1 MAFDWLFLVGS
12 FGAGIWGAA
21 IGGLPAFIICGVAAM
36 IGAATGA
43 FDAGNYLGGVAFGLI
58 LGPQI
63 SFAGGAAAAVYA
75 AKRGKLAGGRD
86 IASALMGL
94 KSPDVLL
101 VGGLFGVIGYLLWW
115 GLAQL
120 TLGSI
125 GLTNPIALSII
136 INAIIARLVFGKTG
150 VFGKVPAGDNR
161 WRASKVHAWLP
172 WQTAPLELLTI
183 GLGFGIAVA
192 YATKLYPQFF
202 GLWFGVATV
211 GLVFLQFGVTVPVWH
226 HIALAA
232 EQVMVVAG
240 GDIWWGVAFATLGAF
255 LGDFYGQLFTAHGDS
270 HIDPPSASLFTTF
283 TIMAVLKYFGVFTAV
298 SGVASFIVMVVL
310 AAVLYFIAAAM
321 KRKPNASDAVA
332 AAAEP
337 AAAD

>member
-1 MAFDWLFLVGS
+1 MAFDWLFLLAA
-12 FGAGIWGAA
+12 FGAGIFGAA
-21 IGGLPAFIICGVAAM
+21 IGGLPAFILCGVAAM
-36 IGAATGA
+36 IGAATGQL
-43 FDAGNYLGGVAFGLI
+43 DKGSYLGGVAFGLI

-63 SFAGGAAAAVYA
+63 SFAGGAAAAAYA
-75 AKRGKLAGGRD
+75 AKRGKLAAGRD

-101 VGGLFGVIGYLLWW
+101 VGGVFGVIGYLLWW
-115 GLAQL
+115 GIAQIPFG
-120 TLGSI
+120 TTGI
-125 GLTNPIALSII
+125 TNPIALSIV

-150 VFGKVPAGDNR
+150 VFGKGPSGDNR
-161 WRASKVHAWLP
+161 WLASKVHSWIP
-172 WQTAPLELLTI
+172 WQNAPLELLTI
-183 GLGFGIAVA
+183 GLGFGIAVS

-211 GLVFLQFGVTVPVWH
+211 GLIFLQFGVTVPVWH

-240 GDIWWGVAFATLGAF
+240 ADMWWGVTFAVLGAF
-255 LGDFYGQLFTAHGDS
+255 FGDFYGQLFTAHGDS

-283 TIMAVLKYFGVFTAV
+283 TIMAVLKYLGVFQAV
-298 SGVASFIVMVVL
+298 SGVVSLVVVIVV

-321 KRKPNASDAVA
+321 KRKPNASDAA
-332 AAAEP
+332 AA
-337 AAAD
+337 

>member
-1 MAFDWLFLVGS
+1 MAFDWLFLLAS
-12 FGAGIWGAA
+12 FGAGILGAA
-21 IGGLPAFIICGVAAM
+21 IGGLPSFIICGFAAM
-36 IGAATGA
+36 IGAGIGA
-43 FDAGNYLGGVAFGLI
+43 LDPNYLGGVAFGLI

-101 VGGLFGVIGYLLWW
+101 VGGLFGVLGYLLWW
-115 GLAQL
+115 GIAQIP
-120 TLGSI
+120 LGTT
-125 GLTNPIALSII
+125 GFTNPIALSII

-161 WRASKVHAWLP
+161 WRASKVHSWLP
-172 WQTAPLELLTI
+172 WQNSAMELLVL
-183 GLGFGIAVA
+183 GLGFGIAIS

-202 GLWFGVATV
+202 GLWFGVAAAS
-211 GLVFLQFGVTVPVWH
+211 LIWLQFGSTAPVWH

-232 EQVMVVAG
+232 EQVMVIAG
-240 GDIWWGVAFATLGAF
+240 GDLWWGVAFAVLGSF

-283 TIMAVLKYFGVFTAV
+283 TIMAVMKYFGVFDAV
-298 SGVASFIVMVVL
+298 SGIASLIVAIVL
-310 AAVLYFIAAAM
+310 SAVLYFIAAAM
-321 KRKPNASDAVA
+321 KRKPNASDAQVA
-332 AAAEP
+332 P
-337 AAAD
+337 AAGD